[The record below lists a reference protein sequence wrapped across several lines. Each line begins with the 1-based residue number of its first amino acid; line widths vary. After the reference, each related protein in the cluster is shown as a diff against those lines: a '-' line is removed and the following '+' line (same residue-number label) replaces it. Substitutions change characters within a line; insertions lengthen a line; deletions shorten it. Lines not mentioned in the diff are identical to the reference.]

1 LAFNIHFLLHKTC
14 LISNDN
20 PFLTSF
26 FTCSFACGGK
36 FSKGSSSIDFD
47 DFDEA
52 AQFKDVPD
60 TFVDVPPKAFPL
72 VITFHDFMIMLDGSV
87 GNSYFERFHEIMK
100 HSLGKARGGSVSLQ
114 TFIRKKE
121 VNYERF
127 SSSYWPHFNT
137 QLTKNLDSSR
147 VFTEIISHIK
157 GGRQAL
163 EASDGKLSDKDYFSL
178 SNSRMS
184 SLSRRKRERI
194 YEIFQNYEKMK
205 VKNGDFDMADLV
217 IDLHCRLRVERY
229 KGDEID
235 FVYVDEVQDLTLSQ
249 IALFKYIC
257 KNVEEGF
264 VFSGDT
270 AQTIARGIDFRFQDI
285 RSLFYMK
292 FLPESKSCRHDK
304 RKEKGIISDIFHLS
318 QNFRTHDGVL
328 KLSQSII
335 DLLYRFFPQSI
346 DVLQPETSLV
356 NGEAPI
362 LLGSGNNQNT
372 ISTIFGN
379 SGKAGRS
386 FVGFGAEQVILV
398 RDDHV
403 RKEITNY
410 VGKQALVLTIVE
422 CKGLEFQV
430 VTMHNYL
437 FNLLVYMEII
447 IMKSFL
453 LPICLLIFL

>member
-1 LAFNIHFLLHKTC
+1 
-14 LISNDN
+14 
-20 PFLTSF
+20 
-26 FTCSFACGGK
+26 
-36 FSKGSSSIDFD
+36 
-47 DFDEA
+47 
-52 AQFKDVPD
+52 
-60 TFVDVPPKAFPL
+60 
-72 VITFHDFMIMLDGSV
+72 
-87 GNSYFERFHEIMK
+87 
-100 HSLGKARGGSVSLQ
+100 
-114 TFIRKKE
+114 
-121 VNYERF
+121 
-127 SSSYWPHFNT
+127 
-137 QLTKNLDSSR
+137 
-147 VFTEIISHIK
+147 
-157 GGRQAL
+157 
-163 EASDGKLSDKDYFSL
+163 
-178 SNSRMS
+178 
-184 SLSRRKRERI
+184 
-194 YEIFQNYEKMK
+194 
-205 VKNGDFDMADLV
+205 MADLV

-270 AQTIARGIDFRFQDI
+270 AQTIAKGIHFRFQDI
-285 RSLFYMK
+285 RSLFYKK
-292 FLPESKSCRHDK
+292 FLPESKSCGHDE
-304 RKEKGIISDIFHLS
+304 RKKKGIISDIFHLS

-346 DVLQPETSLV
+346 DVLQPETSLI

-362 LLGSGNNQNT
+362 LLESGNNQNT

-379 SGKAGRS
+379 SGKAERS

-430 VTMHNYL
+430 VIMHNYL
-437 FNLLVYMEII
+437 FNFFV
-447 IMKSFL
+447 
-453 LPICLLIFL
+453 C

>member
-1 LAFNIHFLLHKTC
+1 L
-14 LISNDN
+14 
-20 PFLTSF
+20 
-26 FTCSFACGGK
+26 
-36 FSKGSSSIDFD
+36 
-47 DFDEA
+47 
-52 AQFKDVPD
+52 
-60 TFVDVPPKAFPL
+60 VDVPPEAYPL
-72 VITFHDFMIMLDGSV
+72 VITFHDFLIMLDGTV
-87 GNSYFERFHEIMK
+87 GNSYFERFHEVRK
-100 HSLGKARGGSVSLQ
+100 HSLGKVRGGSVALQ

-137 QLTKNLDSSR
+137 QLTKMLDSSR

-157 GGRQAL
+157 GGPQAL
-163 EASDGKLSDKDYFSL
+163 EAGDGKLSGEDYVSQ
-178 SNSRMS
+178 SESRAS
-184 SLSRRKRERI
+184 SLNRQKREII
-194 YEIFQNYEKMK
+194 YEVFQNYEKMK
-205 VKNGDFDMADLV
+205 VENGDFDMADLV
-217 IDLHCRLRVERY
+217 IDLHRRLRVESY
-229 KGDEID
+229 EGDEIH

-285 RSLFYMK
+285 RSLFYKK
-292 FLPESKSCRHDK
+292 FLLESKSSGHDK

-328 KLSQSII
+328 KLSQSVIE
-335 DLLYRFFPQSI
+335 LLYHFFPQSI
-346 DVLQPETSLV
+346 DKLLPETSLV
-356 NGEAPI
+356 YGEAPI

-372 ISTIFGN
+372 IITIFGN

-386 FVGFGAEQVILV
+386 IVGFGAEQVILV

-403 RKEITNY
+403 QKEITNY

-430 VTMHNYL
+430 VIMRNYL
-437 FNLLVYMEII
+437 FNLLVYMEMTTVII
-447 IMKSFL
+447 LKG
-453 LPICLLIFL
+453 PV

>member
-1 LAFNIHFLLHKTC
+1 
-14 LISNDN
+14 
-20 PFLTSF
+20 
-26 FTCSFACGGK
+26 
-36 FSKGSSSIDFD
+36 
-47 DFDEA
+47 
-52 AQFKDVPD
+52 
-60 TFVDVPPKAFPL
+60 
-72 VITFHDFMIMLDGSV
+72 MLDGSV
-87 GNSYFERFHEIMK
+87 GNSYFERFHEVMK
-100 HSLGKARGGSVSLQ
+100 HSLGKVRGGSVSLQ

-147 VFTEIISHIK
+147 VFTEIISYIK
-157 GGRQAL
+157 GSPQAL
-163 EASDGKLSDKDYFSL
+163 EAGDGKLSGKDYVSL
-178 SNSRMS
+178 SEGRVS
-184 SLSRRKRERI
+184 SLNKRKREII
-194 YEIFQNYEKMK
+194 YEVFQNYEKMK

-229 KGDEID
+229 KGDEIN
-235 FVYVDEVQDLTLSQ
+235 FVYMDEVQDLTLSQ

-285 RSLFYMK
+285 RSLFYKK
-292 FLPESKSCRHDK
+292 FLLESKSCGHDSG
-304 RKEKGIISDIFHLS
+304 KERGKISDTFHLS

-335 DLLYRFFPQSI
+335 ELLYHFFPQSI
-346 DVLQPETSLV
+346 DLLQPETSLI

-362 LLGSGNNQNT
+362 LLESGNYQNT

-379 SGKAGRS
+379 SGKAERS

-430 VTMHNYL
+430 VITYNA
-437 FNLLVYMEII
+437 
-447 IMKSFL
+447 
-453 LPICLLIFL
+453 

>member
-14 LISNDN
+14 LISNDKT
-20 PFLTSF
+20 FLTFFFFFF
-26 FTCSFACGGK
+26 FTCSFACGGN
-36 FSKGSSSIDFD
+36 FSIDFD
-47 DFDEA
+47 GFDDA

-60 TFVDVPPKAFPL
+60 TFVDVPPKAYPL
-72 VITFHDFMIMLDGSV
+72 VITFHDFLIMLDGTV
-87 GNSYFERFHEIMK
+87 GNSYFERFPEVRK
-100 HSLGKARGGSVSLQ
+100 HSLGKVCGGSVALQ
-114 TFIRKKE
+114 TFIKKKE

-127 SSSYWPHFNT
+127 SSSYWPHFNN
-137 QLTKNLDSSR
+137 QRTKNLDSSR

-157 GGRQAL
+157 GGPQAL
-163 EASDGKLSDKDYFSL
+163 EPGDGKLSGKDYVSL
-178 SNSRMS
+178 SKSRVS
-184 SLSRRKRERI
+184 SLNKRKRKII
-194 YEIFQNYEKMK
+194 YEIFQKYEKMK

-270 AQTIARGIDFRFQDI
+270 AQTIAKGIHFRFQDI
-285 RSLFYMK
+285 RSLFYKK
-292 FLPESKSCRHDK
+292 FLPESKSCGHDE
-304 RKEKGIISDIFHLS
+304 RKKKGIISDIFHLS

-346 DVLQPETSLV
+346 DVLQPETSFI

-379 SGKAGRS
+379 SGKSGRS

-430 VTMHNYL
+430 VIMHNYL